1 MSFALICFVAFSGHL
16 PSLVLSFFF
25 IIYIFLTLLHAGSQ
39 FPNQGLNL
47 DPLQWKCGV
56 LSPGP
61 PGKVPGSLILEGKS
75 IPEVEKIMRNNVFS
89 KENYQQGC
97 VDGSFSFLACE
108 VILVDKEKKPELGLP
123 ETQRHQ
129 ASSELSLI

>member
-1 MSFALICFVAFSGHL
+1 MQDLTPQPGTEL
-16 PSLVLSFFF
+16 GPSAVEVWCLKHWTRESPRFSFF
-25 IIYIFLTLLHAGSQ
+25 
-39 FPNQGLNL
+39 
-47 DPLQWKCGV
+47 
-56 LSPGP
+56 
-61 PGKVPGSLILEGKS
+61 EGKG

-108 VILVDKEKKPELGLP
+108 VILWTKRRNQNLACQ